1 MNSRLAVSQGFVE
14 VSKFQDFRAK
24 EGSKE
29 AMNLQSLSLFWPP
42 QDPILWVIGCL
53 HASSDGI
60 PPLRGSLSLLS
71 CHW

>member
-24 EGSKE
+24 EGHK
-29 AMNLQSLSLFWPP
+29 AMNLQHSSVFWPP

-60 PPLRGSLSLLS
+60 PPLHGSLSLLS
-71 CHW
+71 CRW

>member
-24 EGSKE
+24 EDSK
-29 AMNLQSLSLFWPP
+29 AMNLQRSSVFWPP

-53 HASSDGI
+53 CASSDEI
-60 PPLRGSLSLLS
+60 PPLHSNLSLLS